1 PLRLAVGHRRVH
13 ERGVGWNR
21 GTAMSQLYEL
31 SRPFP
36 AGLVKQK
43 PGKFAASYVEHSVIS
58 QRLLE
63 VVGPHDFAIDRVVT
77 NPDGVVSGCTA
88 TLTVEVDGR
97 RVAVTEVGDV
107 EHPGAN
113 NGANLKNA
121 ASDALKRC
129 AMRLGV
135 GLHLWSQDNY
145 YLDKALEKREQSDG

>member
-1 PLRLAVGHRRVH
+1 VEAI
-13 ERGVGWNR
+13 
-21 GTAMSQLYEL
+21 MSEQLYEL

-36 AGLVKQK
+36 ESLIKQK

-63 VVGPHDFAIDRVVT
+63 VVGPHSFTVDKPVT
-77 NPDGVVSGCTA
+77 NPDGVVVGCLA
-88 TLTVEVDGR
+88 TLEVMVDGDF
-97 RVAVTEVGDV
+97 VTITEVGDV
-107 EHPGAN
+107 EHPGTN
-113 NGANLKNA
+113 NASNLKNA

-145 YLDKALEKREQSDG
+145 YLDKALAKRQPTDDE